1 LNKSALLPPSPVQT
15 SAGTVARIRTLYP
28 QLTEKER
35 LVADYVLS
43 DPDVVY
49 RSITEAVKRSGAGY
63 GSVVRFC
70 KRLGYSGFQDL
81 KIQLT
86 KDMAVRTAA
95 KENETGEEGSLARLR
110 EACLENIRHTA
121 QLLSEDTL
129 TAAAKALLG
138 AESVLVVGFG
148 ASGVTAKEVEF
159 RLTRFGI
166 RAISE
171 PDSQLQRTR
180 AVSLASNDLLFMVS
194 FSGSTKDIILIGELA
209 SKVGA
214 TTLCLTNFAESPVA
228 ELSDIRLLTSVRID
242 PLRAEVASRV
252 AASFVLDAVFDR
264 MARLDTSVQK
274 VLEETFNI
282 TADTYL

>member
-1 LNKSALLPPSPVQT
+1 
-15 SAGTVARIRTLYP
+15 
-28 QLTEKER
+28 

-264 MARLDTSVQK
+264 MARRDTSVQK

>member
-1 LNKSALLPPSPVQT
+1 MNKSALLPPSPVQT